1 MLTLLDPQRGLEKSA
16 QANEEESDY
25 DSESE
30 AGDVDAM
37 QAVKAEGDEPCKLV
51 SGAAGVYGA
60 VC

>member
-1 MLTLLDPQRGLEKSA
+1 MEKSA

-30 AGDVDAM
+30 AGDLDAL

-51 SGAAGVYGA
+51 SCAFIANRTA
-60 VC
+60 C